1 MRACMPVPKFLAVSN
16 KLLAALF
23 LKSDEHLARGQR

>member
-1 MRACMPVPKFLAVSN
+1 MSIMRACMPVPK
-16 KLLAALF
+16 LLAAPF